1 MKITLPLIDP
11 SFDDR
16 NLTDEIRKDFIKSCQ
31 IYVYRDE
38 TEWIDDK
45 EVYPFS
51 LWIEYGEE
59 NQKSIMC
66 DIRLHDLELF
76 AHTLLKSIEMFR
88 RDYSDEIKK
97 SMISGDAIQG

>member
-1 MKITLPLIDP
+1 MKIRLPLIKP
-11 SFDDR
+11 SFDDS
-16 NLTDEIRKDFIKSCQ
+16 NLTDEIRKDFMKSCE
-31 IYVYRDE
+31 IYIFKDE
-38 TEWIDDK
+38 TEWLDELGI
-45 EVYPFS
+45 YPFS

-97 SMISGDAIQG
+97 SMINGDAI